1 MSKIL
6 VVDDN
11 DLNLRLACA
20 ALDLAGYE
28 TLTAVDGREAIKLAA
43 SELPDLILMDLRMP
57 VMNGDAAMRHIRADA
72 RTREIPVMAL
82 TASAMKG
89 EREQLLAEG
98 FDGYIE
104 KPIDVKTFAGTVAR
118 FLPEGG

>member
-57 VMNGDAAMRHIRADA
+57 VMNGDAAMRQIRADA

-89 EREQLLAEG
+89 EREHLLAEG